1 MKNSILFIIQARTG
15 SVRLRNKIFKKI
27 KNLTFLYLLVSR
39 IKKSK
44 YAKNIVIATSS
55 LKRDDM
61 IQKFCAKNK
70 IDCFRGP
77 EKNVLKRIKL
87 TSNMYKLK
95 DIVYL
100 TADNVLVDYR
110 IIDFVVCFYL
120 KNKFDFVTNNG
131 FYNLKLRTIPYGMDV
146 SVFSKKSFLKLY
158 KLAKNLKEMR
168 EHPTMFYYTKGKKY
182 FKIKNVI
189 MPKKWHNKIDVR
201 LTLDTLKD
209 LKLIKIIFIYFFKKK
224 NYNFSL
230 EDIYF
235 FLKNRNK
242 LLKLNQDIKQ
252 FIPNSILNNE

>member
-1 MKNSILFIIQARTG
+1 
-15 SVRLRNKIFKKI
+15 
-27 KNLTFLYLLVSR
+27 
-39 IKKSK
+39 
-44 YAKNIVIATSS
+44 
-55 LKRDDM
+55 
-61 IQKFCAKNK
+61 
-70 IDCFRGP
+70 
-77 EKNVLKRIKL
+77 
-87 TSNMYKLK
+87 
-95 DIVYL
+95 
-100 TADNVLVDYR
+100 
-110 IIDFVVCFYL
+110 
-120 KNKFDFVTNNG
+120 
-131 FYNLKLRTIPYGMDV
+131 
-146 SVFSKKSFLKLY
+146 LY